1 MRIAA
6 FSLNSSRT
14 AFAKR
19 KQEAQVERLT
29 TQFKHAN
36 AILITNAVWWR
47 GAALVVAASQSC
59 VNDAA
64 HAGAKTFLKSH
75 KFFYHSV
82 EIDCLMYFGPK

>member
-47 GAALVVAASQSC
+47 GAG
-59 VNDAA
+59 N
-64 HAGAKTFLKSH
+64 GAVGSGGKS
-75 KFFYHSV
+75 V
-82 EIDCLMYFGPK
+82 LCE

>member
-1 MRIAA
+1 MSQSSQSKNKEEFQNTTYYPFQPVRIAA

-36 AILITNAVWWR
+36 AILITNAMWWR
-47 GAALVVAASQSC
+47 GAKRRGVDS
-59 VNDAA
+59 
-64 HAGAKTFLKSH
+64 GGE
-75 KFFYHSV
+75 SV
-82 EIDCLMYFGPK
+82 LCE

>member
-47 GAALVVAASQSC
+47 GAQRAKITEKVHKPQSKYEASQTVYRC
-59 VNDAA
+59 KNAA
-64 HAGAKTFLKSH
+64 CF
-75 KFFYHSV
+75 
-82 EIDCLMYFGPK
+82 